1 MFHVYD
7 KYGNKTSGVG
17 WECLKVQKKSKD
29 EKSQAE
35 GKIFERRVCFMST
48 LQMEFMET
56 IEGLSDDTMRML
68 LEVVR
73 QVVLPLDHQEKVSV
87 SSEQQGKLRRLGSLR
102 GQKLISEGYDI
113 DESNDEIAKMFGV
126 E

>member
-1 MFHVYD
+1 
-7 KYGNKTSGVG
+7 
-17 WECLKVQKKSKD
+17 
-29 EKSQAE
+29 
-35 GKIFERRVCFMST
+35 MST
-48 LQMEFMET
+48 LQMEFMKT

-73 QVVLPLDHQEKVSV
+73 QVILPLDHKENVGAA
-87 SSEQQGKLRRLGSLR
+87 SEQPRKSRRIGNLK
-102 GQKLISEGYDI
+102 GQQLISEGYDI

>member
-1 MFHVYD
+1 
-7 KYGNKTSGVG
+7 
-17 WECLKVQKKSKD
+17 
-29 EKSQAE
+29 
-35 GKIFERRVCFMST
+35 MST
-48 LQMEFMET
+48 LQMEFMKT

-73 QVVLPLDHQEKVSV
+73 QVVLPLDHKKNVGA
-87 SSEQQGKLRRLGSLR
+87 SSEQQSKLRRLGSLK

-126 E
+126 D

>member
-1 MFHVYD
+1 
-7 KYGNKTSGVG
+7 
-17 WECLKVQKKSKD
+17 
-29 EKSQAE
+29 
-35 GKIFERRVCFMST
+35 MST
-48 LQMEFMET
+48 LQMEFMQT

-73 QVVLPLDHQEKVSV
+73 QVVLPLDHKENVSV
-87 SSEQQGKLRRLGSLR
+87 SSEQQKKLRRLGSLK

>member
-1 MFHVYD
+1 
-7 KYGNKTSGVG
+7 
-17 WECLKVQKKSKD
+17 
-29 EKSQAE
+29 
-35 GKIFERRVCFMST
+35 MST
-48 LQMEFMET
+48 LQMEFMKT

-73 QVVLPLDHQEKVSV
+73 QVVLPLDHKENVSV
-87 SSEQQGKLRRLGSLR
+87 SSEQQKKLRRLGSLK

>member
-1 MFHVYD
+1 
-7 KYGNKTSGVG
+7 
-17 WECLKVQKKSKD
+17 
-29 EKSQAE
+29 
-35 GKIFERRVCFMST
+35 
-48 LQMEFMET
+48 
-56 IEGLSDDTMRML
+56 MRML

>member
-1 MFHVYD
+1 
-7 KYGNKTSGVG
+7 
-17 WECLKVQKKSKD
+17 
-29 EKSQAE
+29 
-35 GKIFERRVCFMST
+35 MST

-73 QVVLPLDHQEKVSV
+73 QVVLPLDHKENVSV
-87 SSEQQGKLRRLGSLR
+87 SSEQQKKLRRLGSLK

>member
-1 MFHVYD
+1 
-7 KYGNKTSGVG
+7 
-17 WECLKVQKKSKD
+17 
-29 EKSQAE
+29 
-35 GKIFERRVCFMST
+35 MST

-73 QVVLPLDHQEKVSV
+73 QVVLDHKENVSV
-87 SSEQQGKLRRLGSLR
+87 SSEQQKKLRRLGSLK

>member
-1 MFHVYD
+1 
-7 KYGNKTSGVG
+7 
-17 WECLKVQKKSKD
+17 
-29 EKSQAE
+29 
-35 GKIFERRVCFMST
+35 MST

-73 QVVLPLDHQEKVSV
+73 QVVIPLDHKENINN
-87 SSEQQGKLRRLGSLR
+87 SSEHKSKPRRMGSLK
-102 GQKLISEGYDI
+102 GQRLISEGYDI
-113 DESNDEIAKMFGV
+113 DECNGEIAKMFGV

>member
-1 MFHVYD
+1 
-7 KYGNKTSGVG
+7 
-17 WECLKVQKKSKD
+17 
-29 EKSQAE
+29 
-35 GKIFERRVCFMST
+35 
-48 LQMEFMET
+48 MEFMET

-73 QVVLPLDHQEKVSV
+73 QVVLPLDHKENIGAA
-87 SSEQQGKLRRLGSLR
+87 SEQQGKLRRMGSLK

-113 DESNDEIAKMFGV
+113 DESDDEIAKMFGG

>member
-1 MFHVYD
+1 
-7 KYGNKTSGVG
+7 
-17 WECLKVQKKSKD
+17 
-29 EKSQAE
+29 
-35 GKIFERRVCFMST
+35 MST

-73 QVVLPLDHQEKVSV
+73 QVILPLEHKENVGTA
-87 SSEQQGKLRRLGSLR
+87 SEQPGKLRRMGSLK

>member
-1 MFHVYD
+1 
-7 KYGNKTSGVG
+7 
-17 WECLKVQKKSKD
+17 
-29 EKSQAE
+29 
-35 GKIFERRVCFMST
+35 MST

-56 IEGLSDDTMRML
+56 IAGLSDDTMRIL
-68 LEVVR
+68 LEVVK
-73 QVVLPLDHQEKVSV
+73 QVVLPLDNKENAG
-87 SSEQQGKLRRLGSLR
+87 SSESQSKPRRMGSLK

>member
-1 MFHVYD
+1 
-7 KYGNKTSGVG
+7 
-17 WECLKVQKKSKD
+17 
-29 EKSQAE
+29 
-35 GKIFERRVCFMST
+35 MST
-48 LQMEFMET
+48 LQMEFMKT

-73 QVVLPLDHQEKVSV
+73 QVILPLDHKENVGV
-87 SSEQQGKLRRLGSLR
+87 PPEQQGKVRRIGSLK